1 MSDLDQFDINNT
13 LQCACSPFVY
23 LFFFYYY
30 LFNFRSTRKRNL
42 LYTTGATCGAWI
54 VYPSGA
60 PELDSC
66 YSIFSFM
73 CMFCR
78 SLFVLLYFSFWP
90 FCCLFFDLRILT
102 TPLVSSNSSYSKAL
116 LFKTRG
122 GYETKMTVIK
132 LWFIVR

>member
-42 LYTTGATCGAWI
+42 LYTTGATSGAWI
-54 VYPSGA
+54 AYPSGA

-66 YSIFSFM
+66 YSIF
-73 CMFCR
+73 
-78 SLFVLLYFSFWP
+78 LQIKHTVT
-90 FCCLFFDLRILT
+90 I
-102 TPLVSSNSSYSKAL
+102 
-116 LFKTRG
+116 
-122 GYETKMTVIK
+122 ETKFALDKSRDNCVIC
-132 LWFIVR
+132 IDIEDIY